1 MHKEL
6 PIILN
11 QTGKDRNLIVIGDNI
26 SKIADVDDYLSTGF
40 SSQIPPKIVRAAI
53 DFKERK
59 RLSGADN
66 LLGLIISAV
75 GEYEKWGLNR
85 RGDGFLREDLLEGG
99 GYGYQTYEQFGK
111 IYWRHN
117 KFGNGPVGKVT
128 AADYQDDMGR
138 VILFAILDL
147 EQAKARARD
156 LYDTVM
162 TQDVPIMT
170 SMGVDPQ
177 YDICTYCGHI
187 ARRIVDHCI
196 HVKRYLLRSDLS
208 GPWVYEPPVGMIN
221 KKLRFKDISIVIDNA
236 WRGSWVLDKV
246 AEAKT
251 FIQVPKKFASEK
263 TADIED
269 DEPEPVDIP
278 PIRRRI
284 MIIRMAGPIRP
295 IPMHR
300 AIPFLEE
307 IAPLRRF
314 FAHHI
319 PLECFTHE
327 NIPHVLNAMIIYRAP
342 LTPTEFGAFIR
353 GALGQPPAYELVAPH
368 DSADLY
374 DILDFLMNFFHPE
387 MGIDP
392 LTAEAFA
399 ARSPHPLII
408 DHVLKNTWGLDK
420 YAEDVYHPAPMQS
433 LIPPQLANQA
443 PGLQTKPQEIPSAH
457 YYLTQAAASA
467 GSAAALYLLFHSLMS
482 KYVANPE
489 NSPLKRAILEKGAGP
504 LSLIAALPLAYF
516 VGKMVASSSKPV
528 TGRMQFYQSYA
539 VPPNPLLPQYSAQI
553 YRTMQKEGEMPILE
567 LAAPFGVLTYSNYR
581 ILKKAQHGMP
591 PNKLEMTISG
601 HPVETLFGTALLTHI
616 GRKGIGTLLRG
627 AKI

>member
-6 PIILN
+6 PVILN
-11 QTGKDRNLIVIGDNI
+11 QIGKDRNLIVIGDNI

-99 GYGYQTYEQFGK
+99 GFGYLTYEQYGK

-117 KFGNGPVGKVT
+117 KFGNGPIGKVT

-138 VILFAILDL
+138 VILFAVLDL
-147 EQAKARARD
+147 NQAKARARD

-196 HVKRYLLRSDLS
+196 HVKRYLLRSDLP

-251 FIQVPKKFASEK
+251 FVQVPKKFASEK
-263 TADIED
+263 TSDVED
-269 DEPEPVDIP
+269 YEPKPREIP
-278 PIRRRI
+278 PIRRRVI
-284 MIIRMAGPIRP
+284 IIRLAGPVKP
-295 IPMHR
+295 IPAHR
-300 AIPFLEE
+300 AFSLVERLSPF
-307 IAPLRRF
+307 RRF
-314 FAHHI
+314 MAHHI
-319 PLECFTHE
+319 PLQCFLPE
-327 NIPHVLNAMIIYRAP
+327 NIPHVLNAMTVYRAP
-342 LTPTEFGAFIR
+342 LTPTEFGAMLL
-353 GALGQPPAYELVAPH
+353 GALGHAPEYRFIAPH
-368 DSADLY
+368 PDIDLY
-374 DILDFLMNFFHPE
+374 DILELLMRFFRPE
-387 MGIDP
+387 AGIDP

-420 YAEDVYHPAPMQS
+420 YAEDVYQPAPVQ
-433 LIPPQLANQA
+433 PVVPTNNGNGVVATPAQA
-443 PGLQTKPQEIPSAH
+443 I
-457 YYLTQAAASA
+457 TQGAASIGA
-467 GSAAALYLLFHSLMS
+467 GAALYALFHNLIS
-482 KYVANPE
+482 KYIANPGVE
-489 NSPLKRAILEKGAGP
+489 HSLAKSVLRAGAGP
-504 LSLIAALPLAYF
+504 LSIVAALPLAYII
-516 VGKMVASSSKPV
+516 GKAVAASSKPI
-528 TGRMQFYQSYA
+528 TGRMQFYQDYA
-539 VPPNPLLPQYSAQI
+539 VPPNPLLPQYSPQI
-553 YRTMQKEGEMPILE
+553 YQEIRKEGSIPLAEI
-567 LAAPFGVLTYSNYR
+567 AAPFGVLTYSNYR
-581 ILKKAQHGMP
+581 ILKKAQEGRP
-591 PNKLEMTISG
+591 PSKIELTISG
-601 HPVETLFGTALLTHI
+601 HPLETLFGTALLTHI
-616 GRKGIGTLLRG
+616 GRKTIRAMLSRG
-627 AKI
+627 PKRL